1 MILNYTDDTT
11 KEIGLMIFTVFFDFA
26 YDNGITEKRNDVSIS
41 IEGLVLS
48 EFHYALIEHITTG

>member
-11 KEIGLMIFTVFFDFA
+11 KEIGPMIFTVFFDFA
-26 YDNGITEKRNDVSIS
+26 HDNGITEKRNDVSIS

-48 EFHYALIEHITTG
+48 EFHNALIEHITTG